1 MFSKL
6 IIVLYAIFQ
15 ANVSLDCPI
24 KFIVITP
31 NHQTD
36 TPSASWERGLEILP
50 GAEVAIKNINDC
62 EDILPSCNLTIQN
75 TSSGQC
81 DGENFLDLENVV
93 RSYRHP
99 NLAVV
104 VKQFCSN
111 AVRVAVGSI
120 QLSTIASILPQYT
133 YDNNLVD
140 ALLTLFKQMG
150 WKHIGI
156 VTELS
161 ESFFLHLAE
170 ALYKRLT
177 DHSNTTTTLFTQL
190 NHRESFKIDQQPK
203 VLLVSVSAP
212 KAIELL
218 CQGYENDQQWP
229 KHIWILHSYW
239 LDDFLRYSKQSKCN
253 LQKAMEAVLLVRY
266 KLKASDNVSLSSE
279 YSYREYQHQ
288 YLWELAQFS
297 EQYNISLRPN
307 PFADVL
313 HDAIWSTALALNNS
327 VDSITGEMPKIS
339 FYTRVP
345 LSFGDSI
352 GQPILNVSHS
362 TPSEIDIIQVKR
374 CREILLG
381 RYTAQLRKVVFTNT
395 TFTNES
401 PSDLLPVHVTGGST
415 AYTVGLSFEIIISTL
430 IVTSFLFLYIVYR
443 NEPEIK
449 STSLSLSLFMFF
461 GCYLTLV
468 YLILLLISD
477 QPNDTIDLSFY
488 AQLCILLQ
496 WTSGLG
502 IPVPMIVATLL
513 IKLIR
518 IYYIFNKFAST
529 GPAPVGKQWSDMFLA
544 LLVLAA
550 ISPNILI
557 LIIWTASDT
566 YTIKLHYSMQNQE
579 YIEVDK
585 QCDSDHLLIWI
596 ACWIAYLMFLLIAL
610 AVVAF
615 KTRKVRLRHYKDT
628 KKVNAFIFIL
638 NLNIFFT
645 VSYWALLRFITTK
658 RHISGIIS
666 HIGHSALVILC
677 QALLFAP
684 KVFPPLWRHLSK
696 KKDTSYN
703 SQ

>member
-1 MFSKL
+1 MMLKKL

-15 ANVSLDCPI
+15 TGVCSSCPI
-24 KFIVITP
+24 KLIIITP
-31 NHQTD
+31 NHQTH

-50 GAEVAIKNINDC
+50 GAEVAVKNINNR
-62 EDILPSCNLTIQN
+62 EDILPSCNLTVQN
-75 TSSGQC
+75 ISSGQC
-81 DGENFLDLENVV
+81 DREKFLDLEDVV

-99 NLAVV
+99 NLAVI
-104 VKQFCSN
+104 VKQFCSY
-111 AVRVAVGSI
+111 VVGIAVGPI
-120 QLSTIASILPQYT
+120 QKGTIASIFPQYS
-133 YDNNLVD
+133 YDNDLVD
-140 ALLTLFKQMG
+140 ALLTLFKQIG
-150 WKHIGI
+150 WKRIEI

-161 ESFFLHLAE
+161 ETFFLHIAE
-170 ALYKRLT
+170 ALYKRLR

-190 NHRESFKIDQQPK
+190 NHRESFKIDSQPK

-218 CQGYENDQQWP
+218 CQGYENAQQWP
-229 KHIWILHSYW
+229 KQIWILHSYW

-253 LQKAMEAVLLVRY
+253 LQNAMEGVLLVRY
-266 KLKASDNVSLSSE
+266 KLKAGDNISLSSG

-288 YLWELAQFS
+288 YQLEPAQFS
-297 EQYNISLRPN
+297 EHCLNVSLRAN

-313 HDAIWSTALALNNS
+313 HDAIWTAALALNNS
-327 VDSITGEMPKIS
+327 VDSITGEMAQIS

-345 LSFGDSI
+345 HSFGGAL
-352 GQPILNVSHS
+352 GQQMLNVSHS
-362 TPSEIDIIQVKR
+362 TPSAIDIIQIR
-374 CREILLG
+374 GCREILLG
-381 RYTAQLRKVVFTNT
+381 RYTAQLRKVVFTNN
-395 TFTNES
+395 TFTNE
-401 PSDLLPVHVTGGST
+401 PLSDLLPVHVTGGST

-430 IVTSFLFLYIVYR
+430 IVTCFLFLYIVYR

-477 QPNDTIDLSFY
+477 QPNNTIDLSFY
-488 AQLCILLQ
+488 AHLCTLLQ

-544 LLVLAA
+544 LLVLVA

-596 ACWIAYLMFLLIAL
+596 ACWIVYLMFLLIAL
-610 AVVAF
+610 VVVAF

-628 KKVNAFIFIL
+628 KKVNAFIFVL

-658 RHISGIIS
+658 RHVSGIIS
-666 HIGHSALVILC
+666 HIGHSVLVILC

-684 KVFPPLWRHLSK
+684 KVFPPLWRRLSK
-696 KKDTSYN
+696 KNDTS
-703 SQ
+703 